1 MVWAIPTESAAR
13 DGSRALTRCCP
24 ESCRARRPKRKS
36 AAGTIGD
43 RLRPVTIEAMRSI
56 PTLHPTCGGS
66 SVRNGGSASGRR
78 GRVNS
83 LFGGRAPASLR
94 LPPTARRV
102 ILRDMGGPLL
112 EQTFV
117 ARATTYGGW
126 FGLVGGVAV
135 GFLSGTDLGW
145 VVGGGVGFAS
155 GRIISRGTAVLY
167 CSLLS
172 NQSADQSADYDD
184 APRPAPPA

>member
-1 MVWAIPTESAAR
+1 
-13 DGSRALTRCCP
+13 
-24 ESCRARRPKRKS
+24 
-36 AAGTIGD
+36 
-43 RLRPVTIEAMRSI
+43 
-56 PTLHPTCGGS
+56 
-66 SVRNGGSASGRR
+66 
-78 GRVNS
+78 